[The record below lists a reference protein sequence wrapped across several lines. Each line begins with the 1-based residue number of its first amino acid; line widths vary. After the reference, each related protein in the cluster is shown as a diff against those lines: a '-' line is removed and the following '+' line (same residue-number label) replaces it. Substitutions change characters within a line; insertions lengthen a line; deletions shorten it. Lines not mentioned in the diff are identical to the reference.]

1 MALRSKF
8 AAQACSRSLLRQA
21 RAPIRTFTTRPAARY
36 VLSSN
41 TVATGKNDRYVR
53 LFSSC
58 PVRRDQSQTAPNA
71 EAYIQSGVIKGA
83 KNPVDVKKVLV
94 IGSGGLSIGQAGEFD
109 YSGWCYLHSDSMSHM
124 GHILQSCHLARLGRF
139 LRETQA
145 NVLLLQVPK
154 L

>member
-1 MALRSKF
+1 MALANRF
-8 AAQACSRSLLRQA
+8 AGRTCSSLLRQA
-21 RAPIRTFTTRPAARY
+21 RAPVSRTFTTRTTTRY
-36 VLSSN
+36 VLKSN

-58 PVRRDQSQTAPNA
+58 PVRRDQAQAAPNA

-109 YSGWCYLHSDSMSHM
+109 YSGWYSLCYFCFNESFEVH
-124 GHILQSCHLARLGRF
+124 
-139 LRETQA
+139 TT
-145 NVLLLQVPK
+145 
-154 L
+154 